1 MNHGPAPLVWV
12 GLLVGLMTAA
22 LGSGCRDTQLAECDV
37 YVATIE
43 RLASCAD
50 LPADARGTLA
60 TSALTIKRALA
71 AARSADDGSSGVGR
85 AIEQTIGQMRSTCR
99 VGTERLRAELGL
111 RVPACIAAD

>member
-50 LPADARGTLA
+50 LPAEARGTLA

-71 AARSADDGSSGVGR
+71 AARSADDGSSGVG
-85 AIEQTIGQMRSTCR
+85 QTIGQMRSTCR

>member
-1 MNHGPAPLVWV
+1 MNHGPATLVWV
-12 GLLVGLMTAA
+12 GLVVSAV
-22 LGSGCRDTQLAECDV
+22 GSGCRDTQLAECDV

-71 AARSADDGSSGVGR
+71 AARSVDDGTSDVG
-85 AIEQTIGQMRSTCR
+85 QSIGQMRSTCR